1 MSAGEKRSILLIHGR
16 DFKPAADKYLDIAV
30 AAMRIGLERDYPDC
44 MPLFDG
50 MPKDLAWYGD
60 LNAKALKAAGKNYD
74 EELDMGDRRNA
85 LNKLREITP
94 RKKFGIRLY
103 DQLPGKSALPEF
115 FMDVGA
121 TMAGAMGMRMPV
133 IGRLAKDFAAYL
145 DDEAFAEEARRR
157 LREKLCE
164 MLDRRDKIMLI
175 THGTGSVIAYDV
187 LWELSNDTASY
198 PEYGDYKVD
207 QWLTLGSP
215 LGDSIVQKRLLG
227 AKERD
232 DNRFPSNVIS
242 WHNLAAEDD
251 YTCHDTTL
259 ADDFKKMMVQKR
271 VSAVHDYRIF
281 NLAVRYGKSNPHS
294 SVGYYIH
301 PRLTK
306 IIADW
311 LAPDLM
317 VPGSP

>member
-1 MSAGEKRSILLIHGR
+1 
-16 DFKPAADKYLDIAV
+16 
-30 AAMRIGLERDYPDC
+30 MRIGVERDYPDC
-44 MPLFDG
+44 VDAFDAI
-50 MPKDLAWYGD
+50 PKSLAWYGD
-60 LNAKALKAAGKNYD
+60 LNAEVLGTAGKTYD
-74 EELDMGDRRNA
+74 EELDIGDRCNA
-85 LNKLREITP
+85 LNTLKEISP

-103 DQLPGKSALPEF
+103 DKLPGKTALPEF
-115 FMDVGA
+115 FMDVGSA
-121 TMAGAMGMRMPV
+121 VAGAVGMRMPV
-133 IGRLAKDFAAYL
+133 IGKLAKDFAAYL
-145 DDEAFAEEARRR
+145 EDDAFAEEARRR
-157 LREKLCE
+157 LREKLCALME
-164 MLDRRDKIMLI
+164 RGDKIMLI
-175 THGTGSVIAYDV
+175 AHGTGSVIAYDV
-187 LWELSNDTASY
+187 LWELSNDTATY
-198 PEYGDYKVD
+198 PEFGELKVD

-232 DNRFPSNVIS
+232 ENRFPSNVIS
-242 WHNLAAEDD
+242 WQNLAAEDD
-251 YTCHDTTL
+251 YACHDTTL

-301 PRLTK
+301 PRLSK

-311 LAPDLM
+311 LAPDFM

>member
-1 MSAGEKRSILLIHGR
+1 MSDGDKRSILLIHGR
-16 DFKPAADKYLDIAV
+16 DFKPSADKYLDIAV
-30 AAMRIGLERDYPDC
+30 TAMRVGLERDYPDC
-44 MPLFDG
+44 AAIFDG
-50 MPKDLAWYGD
+50 MPKELAWYGD
-60 LNAKALKAAGKNYD
+60 LNAEVLTAAGKTYD
-74 EELDMGDRRNA
+74 EELDVGDRCNA
-85 LNKLREITP
+85 LNKLKGITP

-103 DQLPGKSALPEF
+103 DQLPGKTALPEF

-121 TMAGAMGMRMPV
+121 TVAGAVGMRMPV

-145 DDEAFAEEARRR
+145 NDDEFAEESRRR
-157 LREKLCE
+157 LRDKLCR
-164 MLDRRDKIMLI
+164 MMDRGDKIMLI

-187 LWELSNDTASY
+187 LWELSNDTATY
-198 PEYGDYKVD
+198 PEYGECKVD
-207 QWLTLGSP
+207 HWLTMGSP

-301 PRLTK
+301 PRVSK

-311 LAPDLM
+311 VSPDLM

>member
-1 MSAGEKRSILLIHGR
+1 MSDGEKRGILLIHGR
-16 DFKPAADKYLDIAV
+16 DFKPAADKYLGIAV
-30 AAMRIGLERDYPDC
+30 SAMRIGLERDYPDC
-44 MPLFDG
+44 APRFDDI
-50 MPKDLAWYGD
+50 PKDLAWYGD
-60 LNAKALKAAGKNYD
+60 LNAEVLTAAGKSYD
-74 EELDMGDRRNA
+74 EELDLGDRRNA
-85 LNKLREITP
+85 LNTLREITP
-94 RKKFGIRLY
+94 RKRFGIRLY
-103 DQLPGKSALPEF
+103 DQLPGKTALPEF

-121 TMAGAMGMRMPV
+121 TVAGAVGLRMPV
-133 IGRLAKDFAAYL
+133 IGRLARDFAAYL
-145 DDEAFAEEARRR
+145 NDAAFAQEARRR
-157 LREKLCE
+157 LREKLCS
-164 MLDRRDKIMLI
+164 MMDRGAKIMLI

-198 PEYGDYKVD
+198 PEYGECKVD
-207 QWLTLGSP
+207 QFLTLGSP
-215 LGDSIVQKRLLG
+215 LGDSVVQRRLLG

-281 NLAVRYGKSNPHS
+281 NLAVRYGRSNPHS

-301 PRLTK
+301 PRLSK

-311 LAPDLM
+311 IAPDLM

>member
-1 MSAGEKRSILLIHGR
+1 MSECDKRSMLLIHGR
-16 DFKPAADKYLDIAV
+16 DFKPAADKYLEIAV
-30 AAMRIGLERDYPDC
+30 TAMRLGLERDYPDC
-44 MPLFDG
+44 APLFDG
-50 MPKDLAWYGD
+50 MNKELAWYGD
-60 LNAKALKAAGKNYD
+60 LNAEVLTAAGKTYD
-74 EELDMGDRRNA
+74 EELDIGDRCNA
-85 LNKLREITP
+85 LNKLKEITP

-121 TMAGAMGMRMPV
+121 AVAGAVGMRMPM

-145 DDEAFAEEARRR
+145 DDQAFAEEARRR
-157 LREKLCE
+157 LREKICQ
-164 MLDRRDKIMLI
+164 MMDRGDKIMLI

-187 LWELSNDTASY
+187 LWELSNDTATY
-198 PEYGDYKVD
+198 PEYGEHKVD
-207 QWLTLGSP
+207 HWLTLGSP
-215 LGDSIVQKRLLG
+215 LGDSVVQKRLLG
-227 AKERD
+227 AGERD

-251 YTCHDTTL
+251 YSCHDNTL

-311 LAPDLM
+311 CSTDLM